1 MGFFQKDEEGSSHT
15 SIHLPPMVI
24 DADALKLLTK
34 IPNWAGRLPAKS
46 VLTPHPGEMGV
57 LTGLPTVEV
66 QKDRF
71 GVVRRYAQEWGHVVV
86 LKGANT
92 VVADPDGRI
101 NVIPIATPALAR
113 AGTGDVLAGI
123 ITGLLAQGVEPGAA
137 AYAGAWLHAMGGLQA
152 GRTVGNPGSVLA
164 GDVIDGFVDVLGET
178 YSARAYRGTATPA

>member
-1 MGFFQKDEEGSSHT
+1 
-15 SIHLPPMVI
+15 
-24 DADALKLLTK
+24 
-34 IPNWAGRLPAKS
+34 
-46 VLTPHPGEMGV
+46 MGV

-66 QKDRF
+66 QMDRF

-92 VVADPDGRI
+92 VVADPDGRL

-152 GRTVGNPGSVLA
+152 ERTVGNPGSVLA